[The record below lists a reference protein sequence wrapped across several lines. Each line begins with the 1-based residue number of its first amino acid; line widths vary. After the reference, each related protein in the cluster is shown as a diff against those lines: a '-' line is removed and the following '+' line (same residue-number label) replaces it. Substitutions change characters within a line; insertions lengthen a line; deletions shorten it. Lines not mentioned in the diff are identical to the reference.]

1 MVAVVLI
8 NAVLYGGLLIVGVV
22 GVLATAMGM
31 LAGK

>member
-8 NAVLYGGLLIVGVV
+8 NAVLYGGLLIVGLV
-22 GVLATAMGM
+22 GVLATTMGM